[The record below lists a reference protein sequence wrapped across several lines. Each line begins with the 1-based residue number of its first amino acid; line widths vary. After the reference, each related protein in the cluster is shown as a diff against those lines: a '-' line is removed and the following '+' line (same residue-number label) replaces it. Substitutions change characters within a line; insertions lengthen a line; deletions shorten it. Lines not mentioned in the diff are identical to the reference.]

1 MGDEDGCIDHPDRR
15 HRETLGRSHRKSSSR
30 FGARISAH
38 RLACDAQKEEE
49 RRRIETSEKARCAQT
64 LEDAK
69 QKIQNETENIRREIE
84 RRLAAPGLQSRV
96 RDEILHLLLKE

>member
-1 MGDEDGCIDHPDRR
+1 MDALITRIVDIEK
-15 HRETLGRSHRKSSSR
+15 RSAAAIEKAQADSA
-30 FGARISAH
+30 ARISAH